1 MITPILR
8 NHQGKSWWDALKFL
22 TCKIWKMFCTCWKHI
37 ENNRI
42 PCYVNQDNVL
52 EFSQGKL
59 IYFGKLFLVG
69 GLEHFLLSI
78 SYMGC
83 HPSHWLSYVSRWLK
97 PPTRSLLL
105 LFLRSHYNTMCF
117 PISYEFSTGVS
128 KNSVYGHRRHILL
141 RPDHTRT
148 FNTNNNWLVVWNMLY
163 FSIQLGMPSSQLTFI
178 FFRGVE
184 TTNQIRMMIITIKT

>member
-1 MITPILR
+1 MLWNFWPARFGRCFAHVGSTSKTIEFHAMWTKTMSWNLAKENWYILV
-8 NHQGKSWWDALKFL
+8 NCFWLVVWNIFYCPFH
-22 TCKIWKMFCTCWKHI
+22 IW
-37 ENNRI
+37 
-42 PCYVNQDNVL
+42 
-52 EFSQGKL
+52 
-59 IYFGKLFLVG
+59 
-69 GLEHFLLSI
+69 
-78 SYMGC
+78 GC

-105 LFLRSHYNTMCF
+105 LFLRSHYHTMCF